1 MIQYTSCADP
11 SESAARKERLRQA
24 EQNGQFEESVAQMA
38 RASLANLPARN
49 REDDQPNSPERVP
62 ALLRL
67 GQPPSPP
74 LQMENERIPSP
85 TRTPALL
92 RIGQPSGS
100 PQVTAPPMVQDTGRR
115 KPGRPPGSKRVSS
128 SPKTLTGASS
138 RKRKLKQTK
147 APPCRRKLLTQ
158 PDRSEQGAGP
168 SRPRKGKSQEQDKQK
183 SASSNSDNQPLRNM
197 IPTVPKRKKADFWNP
212 STPVP

>member
-100 PQVTAPPMVQDTGRR
+100 PQVTAPPMVQDTGSALSTQT
-115 KPGRPPGSKRVSS
+115 PDTARP
-128 SPKTLTGASS
+128 
-138 RKRKLKQTK
+138 
-147 APPCRRKLLTQ
+147 
-158 PDRSEQGAGP
+158 
-168 SRPRKGKSQEQDKQK
+168 
-183 SASSNSDNQPLRNM
+183 
-197 IPTVPKRKKADFWNP
+197 F
-212 STPVP
+212 

>member
-1 MIQYTSCADP
+1 REETSSCKRTSPNPTKGTPFQNSQPDLPTEALNEAREELREVMIQYTSCADP

-74 LQMENERIPSP
+74 LQMENERIPN
-85 TRTPALL
+85 
-92 RIGQPSGS
+92 
-100 PQVTAPPMVQDTGRR
+100 TGRR

-147 APPCRRKLLTQ
+147 APPCRR
-158 PDRSEQGAGP
+158 
-168 SRPRKGKSQEQDKQK
+168 
-183 SASSNSDNQPLRNM
+183 
-197 IPTVPKRKKADFWNP
+197 
-212 STPVP
+212 